1 MTNGEMIIIGA
12 VAVLVFLAFVI
23 PPGYD
28 ESCAPYSYGGSA
40 LDWGGIPCKRGI
52 ANQCSDLFGQ
62 SPINLL
68 TRDESREATEND
80 LVVISEDITCQDELT
95 VVHNK
100 IFFPKSCSPTI
111 SLANLEYRLRQ
122 LHFHVGGSEHT
133 VDGFRFD
140 GEIHLV
146 HEGLSGF
153 VVIGVFL
160 DTSQDEA
167 NEDLEFILEIYE
179 GGAHRRLLNEAW
191 NPYNLVQSLST
202 YFAYQGSLTTPPCS
216 SGIKWI
222 VTQEPL
228 ATSQD
233 QLGRLADLYPYV
245 PNYRPL
251 QARGSRQV
259 IQYAS
264 DSSSE

>member
-1 MTNGEMIIIGA
+1 MIMTNGVIIVMGA
-12 VAVLVFLAFVI
+12 VGLLVFLAFVI

-28 ESCAPYSYGGSA
+28 DSCAAYSYGGSA

-52 ANQCSDLFGQ
+52 VNQCGDSYGQ
-62 SPINLL
+62 SPINLM
-68 TRDESREATEND
+68 TSDENLEASEND
-80 LVVISEDITCQDELT
+80 VVIVSDNMSCQDELN

-100 IFFPKSCSPTI
+100 LLFPESCSLTI
-111 SLANLEYRLRQ
+111 SLASLEYRLRQ

-133 VDGFRFD
+133 VDDFRFD
-140 GEIHLV
+140 GELHLV
-146 HEGLSGF
+146 QEGQSGF

-160 DTSQDEA
+160 DSSQDEA

-179 GGAHRRLLNEAW
+179 GGAHRRLTNEAW
-191 NPYNLVQSLST
+191 NPYSLVQSLNT
-202 YFAYQGSLTTPPCS
+202 YFTYQGSLTTPPCS
-216 SGIKWI
+216 SGIRWI

-228 ATSQD
+228 AISQD
-233 QLGRLADLYPYV
+233 QLGRLAALYPYV

-259 IQYAS
+259 IQYSS
-264 DSSSE
+264 DS